1 MWKVLVTAIE
11 MLIYASIYIIFALV
25 AVKIV
30 ASTFATD
37 FEKKI
42 SDENNVALAIICA
55 SLFLGIAI
63 LLASITK

>member
-30 ASTFATD
+30 TSTFATD